1 MVVQRSL
8 VWNIPKVSG
17 PGKRGPIGTTWHVT
31 ANHTQRV
38 TWYKS
43 RWYNMKPD
51 IQFHHTTPRI
61 LLDRD
66 LLPKERWSF
75 KKNMPD
81 VTRWET
87 VVNSARTTE
96 DRWALVEEDGFMHK
110 VNWSMY
116 SQRLKTEMESTRENI
131 PQYTYKA
138 VGVPMDWKG
147 LDVQITRMKGL
158 SVREAMAQ
166 CKLSNRKGHTILNHC
181 LEASQQGAENK
192 GLDKEKLRI
201 VFMTVWP
208 GATDAAI
215 DIRAKGYYG
224 WKSKKSSNI
233 LVRVAEDPEM
243 VLPDRT
249 SLPFSSV
256 LALRKAGL
264 YEEPTVL
271 DVPAITAEGI

>member
-1 MVVQRSL
+1 MTARRSL
-8 VWNIPKVSG
+8 VWNIPKASG
-17 PGKRGPIGTTWHVT
+17 PAGRGPVGVYWQVT
-31 ANHTQRV
+31 AKHAQRSV
-38 TWYKS
+38 WWKS
-43 RWYNMKPD
+43 RWWNMRPEV
-51 IQFHHTTPRI
+51 QYHHTTPRI

-66 LLPKERWSF
+66 LLPLEKWSF

-81 VTRWET
+81 PTRWEA
-87 VVNSARTTE
+87 VVNSSRTTE

-116 SQRLKTEMESTRENI
+116 SQRLKTEMEATRENI
-131 PQYTYKA
+131 PQFTYKA
-138 VGVPMDWKG
+138 KGVPMDWKS
-147 LDVQITRMKGL
+147 LDVQLTRMKGL

-166 CKLSNRKGHTILNHC
+166 CKLSNRKGHQILFHC
-181 LEASQQGAENK
+181 LEAAQQGAENK
-192 GLDKEKLRI
+192 GLDKERLR
-201 VFMTVWP
+201 VVLMVVTP
-208 GATDAAI
+208 GPTDAAI
-215 DIRAKGYYG
+215 DIRSKGYYG
-224 WKSKKSSNI
+224 WKSKKSSNM